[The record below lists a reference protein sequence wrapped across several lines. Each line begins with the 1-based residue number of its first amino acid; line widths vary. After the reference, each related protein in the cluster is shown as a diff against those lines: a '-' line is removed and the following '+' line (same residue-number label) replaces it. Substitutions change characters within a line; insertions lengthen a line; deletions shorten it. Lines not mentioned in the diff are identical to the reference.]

1 MDFYKNSSLVF
12 PEQNSIRFWFI
23 YLISIVFTFQ
33 SLLVAYSSSTYIEN
47 FIGSAQIGILYSFGA
62 LGSIIIFF
70 LLPAILRRFGNV
82 LTSIGIM
89 VITIVTL
96 GLIGTAFNP
105 SLTIISFIF
114 FLGLSPII
122 YLNIDIFSETLI
134 GNNNSKTGSKR
145 GLALSLMSAAAVFS
159 TLSIGWLVG
168 EKSDLSILF
177 YASMLVG
184 VLFIFIIIGAFRH
197 FYDPIYRNIKVISLI
212 KESWNDLNIRT
223 VFVAHFILQIFFSW
237 TIIYI
242 PLYLATG
249 VGLNWLAISKI
260 ISVGLFAYVIFEYPI
275 GVIADKYI
283 GEKEMMA
290 VGFFVLTLATAS
302 ISFTGGVGIL
312 SWMLIMF
319 TSRAGAS
326 LVETTTESYFFK
338 KVQGEDANLIS
349 LFRLLRPLANLAGAL
364 LGSISLIFLP
374 FNLIF
379 LVLALFMT
387 GGIFVT
393 TFLEDTK

>member
-1 MDFYKNSSLVF
+1 
-12 PEQNSIRFWFI
+12 
-23 YLISIVFTFQ
+23 
-33 SLLVAYSSSTYIEN
+33 
-47 FIGSAQIGILYSFGA
+47 
-62 LGSIIIFF
+62 
-70 LLPAILRRFGNV
+70 
-82 LTSIGIM
+82 
-89 VITIVTL
+89 
-96 GLIGTAFNP
+96 
-105 SLTIISFIF
+105 
-114 FLGLSPII
+114 
-122 YLNIDIFSETLI
+122 
-134 GNNNSKTGSKR
+134 
-145 GLALSLMSAAAVFS
+145 
-159 TLSIGWLVG
+159 
-168 EKSDLSILF
+168 
-177 YASMLVG
+177 
-184 VLFIFIIIGAFRH
+184 
-197 FYDPIYRNIKVISLI
+197 
-212 KESWNDLNIRT
+212 T

-242 PLYLATG
+242 PLYLATE

-290 VGFFVLTLATAS
+290 VGFFILTIAIAS
-302 ISFTGGVGIL
+302 ISFTAGVGIL

-319 TSRAGAS
+319 MSRTGAS

-338 KVQGEDANLIS
+338 KVQGEDANLMS